1 MILQSIFISFMF
13 LTQVNCEFN
22 ISDRVSINEHES
34 IDLEICDFHSNFD
47 FSLYNRWGQ
56 IIYTTKVYTYEI
68 NIWEVNSN
76 ETKKERETREKEI
89 KKGTRIDPNNLSTGT
104 YVFKLSYNN
113 SKAERIS
120 KGGQIYFQ

>member
-1 MILQSIFISFMF
+1 MILQSILISFMF
-13 LTQVNCEFN
+13 LTQVNCEFS

-56 IIYTTKVYTYEI
+56 IIYSTTVHTYEI
-68 NIWEVNSN
+68 NIWEENSN
-76 ETKKERETREKEI
+76 ETKKEKKIREKEI
-89 KKGTRIDPNNLSTGT
+89 KKRARIDPNNLSTGT

-120 KGGQIYFQ
+120 KSGQIYFQ